1 MGRDEAA
8 VPRGLHLQQCTSLLA
23 DVDANT
29 NTGF

>member
-8 VPRGLHLQQCTSLLA
+8 VPRGLHLQCTSLLA

-29 NTGF
+29 NTSF